1 MAHMPNRSDDLSPAG
16 ERKRKSRGTDQITKG
31 ELLPVT
37 RIPEADPTWHQIAI
51 DFYESLETSG
61 QSAWYQDSDWMYAYS
76 LCDDLSYY
84 KKAPGGSR
92 SSMML
97 TAIMSAMSNLLVTE
111 GDRRRVRIELT
122 APEPEG
128 DNAAVL
134 TLASYKE
141 SLGVEA

>member
-16 ERKRKSRGTDQITKG
+16 ERKRKSRGTDQITHG
-31 ELLPVT
+31 ELRPVGDV
-37 RIPEADPTWHQIAI
+37 PQPDANWHSIAQ
-51 DFYESLETSG
+51 DFYLSLMTSG
-61 QSAWYQDSDWMYAYS
+61 QSDFYQDSDWMYAYS

-84 KKAPGGSR
+84 KKSGQR

-122 APEPEG
+122 TPEPEG

-134 TLASYKE
+134 AIADYKNA
-141 SLGVEA
+141 LGVEA

>member
-1 MAHMPNRSDDLSPAG
+1 MGRMPNRAEDLSPAA
-16 ERKRKSRGTDQITKG
+16 ERQRKSRGTDAITKG

-37 RIPEADPTWHQIAI
+37 HIPEADENWHPIAV
-51 DFYESLETSG
+51 DFYESLRTSG

-84 KKAPGGSR
+84 KKSGNR

-122 APEPEG
+122 APEPETE
-128 DNAAVL
+128 DAAVL
-134 TLASYKE
+134 AIADYKT
-141 SLGVEA
+141 SLGVDQ